1 MFTPHETIVML
12 ATRPSLL
19 FLPFQGFQ
27 PIQRLVSAAY
37 EKAGLSFNGSAPAL
51 TTSSLWRWPDI
62 DATITLNHLQMK
74 HSAVWDGIG
83 WMDGIGS
90 PGGDLMVLII
100 KMVRMR
106 RGTWCK
112 PWSFASPLVHTM
124 QSMRSKTTK
133 GTSPRPQADTPLP
146 G

>member
-1 MFTPHETIVML
+1 MFAPDKTILML
-12 ATRPSLL
+12 ATRRILL

-27 PIQRLVSAAY
+27 PILRLVLTAHK
-37 EKAGLSFNGSAPAL
+37 KAGLRFNWSAPAL

-62 DATITLNHLQMK
+62 DATITINQMK
-74 HSAVWDGIG
+74 HCGAVWDGIG

-90 PGGDLMVLII
+90 PGGDLMVLIMM
-100 KMVRMR
+100 MVRMR

-112 PWSFASPLVHTM
+112 PSSFASPLVHTM
-124 QSMRSKTTK
+124 QSMRSKATK

>member
-12 ATRPSLL
+12 ATRPILL
-19 FLPFQGFQ
+19 FLPFQGFR
-27 PIQRLVSAAY
+27 PILGLVLTPD

-62 DATITLNHLQMK
+62 DATITINQMK
-74 HSAVWDGIG
+74 HRGAVWDGIG

-90 PGGDLMVLII
+90 PGGDLMVLIMM
-100 KMVRMR
+100 MVRMR

-112 PWSFASPLVHTM
+112 PSSFASPLVHTM
-124 QSMRSKTTK
+124 QSMRSKATK